1 MRNLLKLFV
10 VILLVGTTASINAQT
25 LKFGHI
31 DMQGLIQVMPES
43 MTAQTELDNFQKDI
57 EEIFNG
63 MQIEQQEKYSE
74 LEQLGEDGSEVIRNA
89 KITELQDLM
98 QRIEDYRTSATQQIQ
113 QKQNE
118 VFQPVVEKAQIAVDE
133 VAKENGLIYVF
144 EVNALLY
151 KSNQSI
157 DLLPLVKEK
166 LGIQ

>member
-63 MQIEQQEKYSE
+63 MQVEQQEKYSE